1 MAFETFLAYE
11 ASAGSGKT
19 FMLVVRY
26 LSLLFM
32 GKEPSKILALTFT
45 NKAANEM
52 QERIVSTLETLHERE
67 DGELKEISRVIEQPA
82 HEILA
87 QRDAILKRLLQSD
100 TKVMTIDKFL
110 AIILRKFSLHA
121 GIMPTFSTHESQHDI
136 KVLTRFLQEL
146 FSAKQEDSLINL
158 TLINSAQLSETIGL
172 LNRLYML
179 QNNSHKQRYAP
190 CAYLHVKE
198 EILAEVEQ
206 LRALVY
212 SHESASS
219 TAKKSMDIESFEAL
233 LKKSWYVKE
242 TLNYSTY
249 KKCFTP
255 QMDLH
260 LKTIQQKLQE
270 YYTLKEQNYFYELLS
285 LVDTY
290 EKSKLFV
297 AKEESELG
305 FDDVTA
311 LVHKMLTSETLSREF
326 LYFRLDASIDHLLL
340 DEFQDTS
347 MIQFEILA
355 PIISE
360 ICSGVGVS
368 DEKSLFFVGDVK
380 QSIYRFRGGTKELF
394 YEVAQRFNVNV
405 EVLGTNYRSSKAVV
419 DFVNAIFEPKM
430 KGYKPQQVKEGAA
443 RGCVEVV
450 EDDDLLEATL
460 LHVKELLKQGV
471 ENNSIA
477 ILCATNSDGVTIKE
491 ALHAEGIDVITETT
505 SKLINQQEIQALI
518 QYLKYLYFKEE
529 IYAQDFFSL
538 INHKPEPLECV
549 AGNSM
554 ELVASVKG
562 IIEKYGL
569 FSGDLNSIRFL
580 ELLYNS
586 SDIEAFI
593 YEYERLESA
602 AVEKE
607 QMGVRVLTVHKS
619 KGLEFDHVI
628 VLDRFTRARPNNDR
642 LIFEYDGVVLQN
654 IFLRQKGRDALD
666 NAYSNA
672 LAKDAKLA
680 DEDKLNALY
689 VAFTRAKETL
699 YIVKKTKAS
708 QFESLDLNV
717 SKVGHLHVNPAAP
730 KEAKKSADVT
740 YAPLHLGRQEVLLK
754 SENEE
759 EQNLHAIDFGLALHY
774 ALEMCD
780 LQDSSSLDGVM
791 QSIKNRFSLRLGDDD
806 FYSIKERVSR
816 LLNHAAFHELI
827 DGVCHKEQ
835 PISFAKEL
843 RYIDL
848 MVEREHDVVIIDY
861 KSSQLYRTKHH
872 QQVDFYKSAV
882 KNILNTEVTAYL
894 IYLLEDGIELVSV

>member
-32 GKEPSKILALTFT
+32 GKDPSKILALTFT

-52 QERIVSTLETLHERE
+52 QERIILTLETLHERRK
-67 DGELKEISRVIEQPA
+67 GELKEISKVIEKSPD
-82 HEILA
+82 EILLL
-87 QRDAILKRLLQSD
+87 RDEILKRLLQSD

-146 FSAKQEDSLINL
+146 FGSNQENALINL
-158 TLINSAQLSETIGL
+158 TLINSAQLSEIIGL

-179 QNNSHKQRYAP
+179 QNKLDKHRYTP
-190 CAYLHVKE
+190 HAYLHVKE
-198 EILAEVEQ
+198 EILAEVAKLKE
-206 LRALVY
+206 LVET
-212 SHESASS
+212 HEAASS
-219 TAKKSMDIESFEAL
+219 TAKNSMKIESFEAL
-233 LKKSWYVKE
+233 LKKSWYLKE

-249 KKCFTP
+249 KKCYVP
-255 QMDLH
+255 KMDEH
-260 LKTIQQKLQE
+260 LITIQQKLQE
-270 YYTLKEQNYFYELLS
+270 YYTLKEQNYFYELFS

-311 LVHKMLTSETLSREF
+311 LVHKMLTSQTLSREF
-326 LYFRLDASIDHLLL
+326 LYFRLDAQIDHLLL

-347 MIQFEILA
+347 IIQFEILA
-355 PIISE
+355 PIINE

-394 YEVAQRFNVNV
+394 YEVAQQFHVNV

-419 DFVNAIFEPKM
+419 EFVNKTFKSKIA
-430 KGYKPQQVKEGAA
+430 GYKPQALKEDALQGY
-443 RGCVEVV
+443 VEVV
-450 EDDDLLEATL
+450 ENDDLLEATL
-460 LHVKELLKQGV
+460 LHVNELLSQGV
-471 ENNSIA
+471 ESNNIA
-477 ILCATNSDGVTIKE
+477 ILCATNGDGLTIQE
-491 ALHAEGIDVITETT
+491 ALKAQDINVVTETT
-505 SKLINQQEIQALI
+505 SKLINQQEIRALI
-518 QYLKYLYFKEE
+518 EYLKYLYFKEE
-529 IYAQDFFSL
+529 IYAQNFFSL
-538 INHKPEPLECV
+538 INHQAEPIEYVDC
-549 AGNSM
+549 NHI
-554 ELVASVKG
+554 ELVASVKEV
-562 IIEKYGL
+562 IEKYGL
-569 FSGDLNSIRFL
+569 FSGDLNSISFL
-580 ELLYNS
+580 EALYDS
-586 SDIEAFI
+586 SDIEAFV
-593 YEYERLESA
+593 YEYERLDTA
-602 AVEKE
+602 AVQKE

-628 VLDRFTRARPNNDR
+628 VLDRFTRGKPNNDR

-654 IFLRQKGRDALD
+654 IFLRQKGRDAFD
-666 NAYSNA
+666 KAYRHA
-672 LAKDAKLA
+672 LEKDAKLA
-680 DEDKLNALY
+680 YEDKLNALY

-699 YIVKKTKAS
+699 YIVKKAKGS
-708 QFESLDLNV
+708 QFESLDLIV
-717 SKVGHLHVNPAAP
+717 SKEGDLHVNPAEQE
-730 KEAKKSADVT
+730 EAKKSVAIT
-740 YAPLHLGRQEVLLK
+740 YTPLNLGRQEELLK
-754 SENEE
+754 SESEE

-780 LQDSSSLDGVM
+780 LQDSGSLEVVM

-806 FYSIKERVSR
+806 FKSIRERVSQ
-816 LLNHAAFHELI
+816 LLNHPTFQALI
-827 DGVCHKEQ
+827 EGVRHKEQ

-848 MVEREHDVVIIDY
+848 MVERENDVVVVDY
-861 KSSQLYRTKHH
+861 KSSRLFEQKHH
-872 QQVDFYKSAV
+872 QQVSFYKRAV
-882 KNILNTEVTAYL
+882 ENILNRDVSAYL
-894 IYLLEDGIELVSV
+894 IYLLEDGIEIVTV